1 MLPKAIYR
9 FNAISIKMPRAFFTE
24 LKQII
29 LKSALKHKVHQIA
42 KTILRKNNRTGGIM
56 LPNFR
61 LCYEA
66 TVIKAVWH
74 WQENR
79 HADQWSR
86 LESTEI
92 NTL

>member
-1 MLPKAIYR
+1 MT
-9 FNAISIKMPRAFFTE
+9 FFTE
-24 LKQII
+24 LEEIN
-29 LKSALKHKVHQIA
+29 LKSVWKHKRPRIA
-42 KTILRKNNRTGGIM
+42 KAILREENGAGRINLSK
-56 LPNFR
+56 FR
-61 LCYEA
+61 LYYKA

-74 WQENR
+74 WHENR